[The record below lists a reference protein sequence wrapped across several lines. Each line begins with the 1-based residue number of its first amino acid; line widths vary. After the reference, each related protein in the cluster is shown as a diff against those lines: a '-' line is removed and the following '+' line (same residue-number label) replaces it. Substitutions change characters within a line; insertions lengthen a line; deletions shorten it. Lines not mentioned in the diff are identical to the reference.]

1 MIAALDHAIEAGQ
14 SAAQDRRSGQMNIF
28 DAMGGTPEESGPK
41 FPSIEPWSE
50 SQILAAE
57 KETLG
62 FYVTSH
68 PLVRYGRELTML
80 SAPSGVNL
88 ASLDKFPEGAR
99 VMIGCAVAAVRPT
112 ATKKDGRRMAM
123 LTLEDLFGKSDAVVF
138 PDTYEKTRALL
149 EKDALVFVSG
159 SIDRRREKPS
169 IIVDDL
175 IPINA
180 ALEQLTLAIKLT
192 LPGIQ
197 PGGEFLGRLQ
207 ERADPPR
214 RRGNAGAGAHPRH
227 ARRRPLPA
235 PPRPQVVRQAQPQ
248 AHGRAHRPAGRG
260 KPHTQPQTA
269 GRPQ

>member
-1 MIAALDHAIEAGQ
+1 
-14 SAAQDRRSGQMNIF
+14 
-28 DAMGGTPEESGPK
+28 
-41 FPSIEPWSE
+41 
-50 SQILAAE
+50 
-57 KETLG
+57 
-62 FYVTSH
+62 
-68 PLVRYGRELTML
+68 ML

-138 PDTYEKTRALL
+138 PDTYEKTRPLL

-207 ERADPPR
+207 DVLTRHAGGAMLVLEITPATRGDVRCLLRPDRKWFVKPNRKLMDELIGLLGEENLTLSPKPLAAPNN
-214 RRGNAGAGAHPRH
+214 RRGNWQRNGAPSGQNGVASEAVTRFN
-227 ARRRPLPA
+227 
-235 PPRPQVVRQAQPQ
+235 
-248 AHGRAHRPAGRG
+248 
-260 KPHTQPQTA
+260 
-269 GRPQ
+269 